1 MKITD
6 DMTKGEVFV
15 PPKAMHNLS
24 IICAVDRPYLNWLV
38 SGKKTAEGRVN
49 SSKYRSMQIGDTVS
63 FCDRKTGYYICGKIK
78 FKHEYV
84 SFEGMLKTEGVS
96 NMLPFLK
103 DHELSEGVA
112 VYNAFPGASRV
123 HELGCV
129 AIGIT
134 VLKFNLGPITSIP

>member
-6 DMTKGEVFV
+6 DMIKSEIFV

-24 IICAVDRPYLNWLV
+24 IICTADRPYLNWLA

-49 SSKYRSMQIGDTVS
+49 SSKFRLMHTGDTVS
-63 FCDRKTGYYICGKIK
+63 FCDKKTCEYMYGKIK
-78 FKHEYV
+78 FKHEYR
-84 SFEGMLKTEGVS
+84 SFEEMLISEGVS

-103 DHELSEGVA
+103 NHELAEGVA
-112 VYNAFPGASRV
+112 VYNSFPGASRV
-123 HELGCV
+123 HKFGCV

-134 VLKFNLGPITSIP
+134 VLKFFNNLK